1 MSKTRDHAAME
12 KRRKKAGRLFA
23 KECSAPDVA
32 RRLGVARQVA
42 YRWKKSWEQGGT
54 EALVSKGPAGPKAKL
69 TMEQTQ
75 QVTEALLAGPA
86 AHGYKTDLWT
96 LPRVAGLIEDLTGV
110 GYHPGHVWRLLG
122 ASGFSC
128 QRPERRAVERDEKA
142 IRRWQRTEW
151 PALKKGPATKANH
164 RLYRRKRAEYVL
176 GLGPNLFYNS
186 PMEACVVICR
196 TAKPKAR
203 KNKILLI
210 NAVNEVTRER
220 AQSFLTDDHIER
232 IVQAY
237 EPGFTRVATLEE
249 IRAKDG
255 NLSIPLYVAP
265 AANGASDANSAA
277 ASQPGLSAALNGWL
291 ESAAKTR
298 KSLQSLIIAAD
309 D

>member
-1 MSKTRDHAAME
+1 MVMRCK
-12 KRRKKAGRLFA
+12 
-23 KECSAPDVA
+23 
-32 RRLGVARQVA
+32 
-42 YRWKKSWEQGGT
+42 
-54 EALVSKGPAGPKAKL
+54 
-69 TMEQTQ
+69 
-75 QVTEALLAGPA
+75 
-86 AHGYKTDLWT
+86 
-96 LPRVAGLIEDLTGV
+96 LIEADLIE
-110 GYHPGHVWRLLG
+110 
-122 ASGFSC
+122 C
-128 QRPERRAVERDEKA
+128 
-142 IRRWQRTEW
+142 
-151 PALKKGPATKANH
+151 
-164 RLYRRKRAEYVL
+164 VL

-237 EPGFTRVATLEE
+237 EQFKDEPGFTRVATLEE

-265 AANGASDANSAA
+265 AANGVSDANSAA
-277 ASQPGLSAALNGWL
+277 ASHPGLSAALNGWL

>member
-1 MSKTRDHAAME
+1 MVMRCK
-12 KRRKKAGRLFA
+12 
-23 KECSAPDVA
+23 
-32 RRLGVARQVA
+32 
-42 YRWKKSWEQGGT
+42 
-54 EALVSKGPAGPKAKL
+54 
-69 TMEQTQ
+69 
-75 QVTEALLAGPA
+75 
-86 AHGYKTDLWT
+86 
-96 LPRVAGLIEDLTGV
+96 LIEADLIE
-110 GYHPGHVWRLLG
+110 
-122 ASGFSC
+122 C
-128 QRPERRAVERDEKA
+128 
-142 IRRWQRTEW
+142 
-151 PALKKGPATKANH
+151 
-164 RLYRRKRAEYVL
+164 VL

-186 PMEACVVICR
+186 PMDACVVICR

-237 EPGFTRVATLEE
+237 EQFKDEPGFTRVATLEE

-277 ASQPGLSAALNGWL
+277 ASQPGLSAALDGWL

-298 KSLQSLIIAAD
+298 KSLQSLLIAAD